1 MNLDQFDYRLPRK
14 LIAQAPLRKRTA
26 SRLLRVVPQA
36 TDFDDLRF
44 TDLYR
49 LLRKGDLLVLND
61 TKVTPARLHGRKL
74 SGAKVE
80 FLLERML
87 DTRTALAQLKASRPP
102 KPDTTLIFGKET
114 VANVKGRQGDFFII
128 EFESQKEFENLL
140 KGFGQVPLPP
150 YIERPAQRQDV
161 QRYQTVYARHNGA
174 VAAPTAGLHFDK
186 PMLERL
192 RRRGV
197 ERAYVTLHVGAGTFQ
212 PVRTQTIKIRAL
224 HAEWVDVSRS
234 VCEQVA
240 DCRKRGG
247 RVVAVG
253 TTTMRAL
260 ESAARGDGIRPYR
273 GDTRLFIYPGFQFK
287 VVDALITNFHLP
299 KSTLLM
305 LVCAFAGH
313 ETTMSAY
320 RHAIEKCYRFYSYG
334 DAMFI
339 ESVLPSI
346 CANDRQEVTQQ

>member
-1 MNLDQFDYRLPRK
+1 MNLDQFDYRLPRR
-14 LIAQAPLRKRTA
+14 LIAQVPLRKRTA

-36 TDFDDLRF
+36 TDFDDLQF

-61 TKVTPARLHGRKL
+61 TKVIPARLHGRKP
-74 SGAKVE
+74 SGARVE

-102 KPDTTLIFGKET
+102 RPGTRLVFSKDTIASVT
-114 VANVKGRQGDFFII
+114 GRQGDFFIV
-128 EFESQKEFENLL
+128 EFENQAEFENLL
-140 KGFGQVPLPP
+140 KESGQVPLPP
-150 YIERPAQRQDV
+150 YIERPVQRQDV

-192 RRRGV
+192 LRQGV
-197 ERAYVTLHVGAGTFQ
+197 ERAHVTLHVGAGTFQ
-212 PVRTQTIKIRAL
+212 PVRTQTIKSHVL

-240 DCRKRGG
+240 DCKKRGG

-260 ESAARGDGIRPYR
+260 ESAAHEDGIRPYR
-273 GDTRLFIYPGFQFK
+273 GDTRLFIYPGFQFR

-299 KSTLLM
+299 RSTLLM
-305 LVCAFAGH
+305 LVCAFAGY

-320 RHAIEKCYRFYSYG
+320 RHAIAQCYRFYSYG

-339 ESVLPSI
+339 EPAPLSTG
-346 CANDRQEVTQQ
+346 ANG